1 MAYGND
7 ARYDRGMM
15 HEGNRSGR
23 RPNRDD
29 WTTDD
34 LGYGEGGY
42 GSRYSR
48 GGAPYGEY
56 PVGLYSGYVPF
67 GPEDRY
73 RSTDDYA
80 RSSRGYDRGYDRRG
94 DRDMW
99 DRAGDEIA
107 SWFGDEDAERRR
119 EMDARN
125 EESHRGRGPKGY
137 LRSDG
142 RINEDVHDRLTD
154 HPRLD
159 ASDISVTVEDGEVT
173 LSGFV
178 RRRGDKRIAEDC
190 AESVMGVKNVQN
202 NLRVKEQETM

>member
-1 MAYGND
+1 MAYGNYGHSERD
-7 ARYDRGMM
+7 MM
-15 HEGNRSGR
+15 NDGRRSAR

-34 LGYGEGGY
+34 LGYGEEGY
-42 GSRYSR
+42 GSRYRR
-48 GGAPYGEY
+48 GGAPFGEY
-56 PVGLYSGYVPF
+56 PLGLYSGYMPF
-67 GPEDRY
+67 GASDRY
-73 RSTDDYA
+73 RSYDDRNHYYRDDY
-80 RSSRGYDRGYDRRG
+80 DRHG

-119 EMDARN
+119 EMDARRD
-125 EESHRGRGPKGY
+125 ESHRGRGPKGY
-137 LRSDG
+137 LRSDS

-159 ASDISVTVEDGEVT
+159 ASDVSVTVQDGEVT

-190 AESVMGVKNVQN
+190 AESVTGVKNVQN
-202 NLRVKEQETM
+202 NLRVKEQDTM

>member
-1 MAYGND
+1 MAYENYG
-7 ARYDRGMM
+7 RYERETMNDRG
-15 HEGNRSGR
+15 RSNR

-34 LGYGEGGY
+34 LGYGEDGY
-42 GSRYSR
+42 GSRYGR
-48 GGAPYGEY
+48 GGPSVYQGYMPFDPSDRYGS
-56 PVGLYSGYVPF
+56 PRDA
-67 GPEDRY
+67 DRY
-73 RSTDDYA
+73 RGSYG
-80 RSSRGYDRGYDRRG
+80 RGE

-119 EMDARN
+119 DMDARRD
-125 EESHRGRGPKGY
+125 ESHRGRGPKGY
-137 LRSDG
+137 LRSDS

-159 ASDISVTVEDGEVT
+159 ASDISVSVENGEVT

-190 AESVMGVKNVQN
+190 AESVTGVKNVQN
-202 NLRVKEQETM
+202 NLRVQERQDQV